1 MLSLYIHIPYCVRK
15 CRYCGFY
22 STPYS
27 PRNADNFISALQIE
41 AECNK
46 ENLYN
51 RLINTIYIGG
61 GTPTVLS
68 VDEFERVIGIIR
80 QYFQIDDSAEF
91 TVEANPN
98 TVTIRCLAFLI
109 EAGVNRLSLGVQS
122 FSDKTLHALGRLHN
136 AEQAVDAFEL
146 ARKAG
151 FSNIGIDLIYGIP
164 GQTTAEWEETLNAV
178 TALKPEHVSAYSLSI
193 DEGSQFIQQANAGRF
208 ALPDDE
214 IVAEMYELAVQKL
227 TSTGYHRYE
236 ISNFSLLGFECR
248 HNRNYWERGEYLG
261 LGPAAYSF
269 LAGNRYNNIADSEEY
284 ARRLSSGLSTIEA
297 EETVGADSAARE
309 TILLGLR
316 TVQGVDLHRFQRDY
330 GTGLLKRLEE
340 NIGMFEPAGLLQMTD
355 GHLRLTERGFL
366 LSDEALTRLSA

>member
-178 TALKPEHVSAYSLSI
+178 TALKPEHVSPTASPSMRARSSYSRQMQGGLHCLMTRS
-193 DEGSQFIQQANAGRF
+193 SPKCMNSRF
-208 ALPDDE
+208 
-214 IVAEMYELAVQKL
+214 K
-227 TSTGYHRYE
+227 S
-236 ISNFSLLGFECR
+236 
-248 HNRNYWERGEYLG
+248 
-261 LGPAAYSF
+261 
-269 LAGNRYNNIADSEEY
+269 
-284 ARRLSSGLSTIEA
+284 
-297 EETVGADSAARE
+297 
-309 TILLGLR
+309 
-316 TVQGVDLHRFQRDY
+316 
-330 GTGLLKRLEE
+330 
-340 NIGMFEPAGLLQMTD
+340 
-355 GHLRLTERGFL
+355 
-366 LSDEALTRLSA
+366 